1 MPGGFLAANIVLVSM
16 RKPVSWNKVKC
27 GRGGLL
33 ECSLAFPAYIP
44 AHTHTHTHTH
54 THIHACMTAHHHYQ
68 KYKDKRVYM
77 EA

>member
-44 AHTHTHTHTH
+44 VHTHTH
-54 THIHACMTAHHHYQ
+54 THIHT
-68 KYKDKRVYM
+68 YM
-77 EA
+77 HA